1 MSKQYTDEQLDAMS
15 QYQTNLIKLE
25 QLENE
30 LLLLDYSEPRRYV
43 IDQKM
48 EQLEAWNTDLLAN
61 AQNLWTIQALIL
73 LHPKQLI
80 GY

>member
-1 MSKQYTDEQLDAMS
+1 MNNQYTDEQLNAMS

-30 LLLLDYSEPRRYV
+30 LLLLDYNEPKRYV

-48 EQLEAWNTDLLAN
+48 EQLEAWNTDLLAG
-61 AQNLWTIQALIL
+61 AQNL
-73 LHPKQLI
+73 
-80 GY
+80 

>member
-1 MSKQYTDEQLDAMS
+1 MNTQYTDEQLDAMS

-43 IDQKM
+43 IDQRM
-48 EQLEAWNTDLLAN
+48 EQLEAWNTDLLAG
-61 AQNLWTIQALIL
+61 AQNL
-73 LHPKQLI
+73 
-80 GY
+80 

>member
-1 MSKQYTDEQLDAMS
+1 VNTRYTDEQLDAMS

-61 AQNLWTIQALIL
+61 AQNL
-73 LHPKQLI
+73 
-80 GY
+80 

>member
-1 MSKQYTDEQLDAMS
+1 VSNQYTDEQLDAMS

-43 IDQKM
+43 IDQTM
-48 EQLEAWNTDLLAN
+48 EQLEAWNTDLLAG
-61 AQNLWTIQALIL
+61 AQNL
-73 LHPKQLI
+73 
-80 GY
+80 

>member
-1 MSKQYTDEQLDAMS
+1 MNTHYTDEQLDAMS

-48 EQLEAWNTDLLAN
+48 EQLEAWNQDLLAG
-61 AQNLWTIQALIL
+61 AKNL
-73 LHPKQLI
+73 
-80 GY
+80 

>member
-1 MSKQYTDEQLDAMS
+1 VSKQYTDEQLDAMS

-61 AQNLWTIQALIL
+61 AQNL
-73 LHPKQLI
+73 
-80 GY
+80 

>member
-1 MSKQYTDEQLDAMS
+1 MNTHYTDEQLDAMS

-48 EQLEAWNTDLLAN
+48 EQLEAWNTDLLAG
-61 AQNLWTIQALIL
+61 A
-73 LHPKQLI
+73 
-80 GY
+80 

>member
-1 MSKQYTDEQLDAMS
+1 VSNHYTDEQLDAMS

-43 IDQKM
+43 IDQTM
-48 EQLEAWNTDLLAN
+48 EQLEAWNTDLLAGV
-61 AQNLWTIQALIL
+61 QNL
-73 LHPKQLI
+73 
-80 GY
+80 

>member
-1 MSKQYTDEQLDAMS
+1 VNTNYTDEQLDAMC

-43 IDQKM
+43 IDQKI
-48 EQLEAWNTDLLAN
+48 EQLETWNTDLLAG
-61 AQNLWTIQALIL
+61 A
-73 LHPKQLI
+73 
-80 GY
+80 

>member
-61 AQNLWTIQALIL
+61 AQNL
-73 LHPKQLI
+73 
-80 GY
+80 

>member
-1 MSKQYTDEQLDAMS
+1 MNTHYTDEQLDAMS

-61 AQNLWTIQALIL
+61 AQNL
-73 LHPKQLI
+73 
-80 GY
+80 

>member
-1 MSKQYTDEQLDAMS
+1 MNTQYTDEQLDAMS

-48 EQLEAWNTDLLAN
+48 EQLEAWNTDLLAG
-61 AQNLWTIQALIL
+61 AQNL
-73 LHPKQLI
+73 
-80 GY
+80 

>member
-1 MSKQYTDEQLDAMS
+1 MNTHYTDEQLDAMS
-15 QYQTNLIKLE
+15 QYQINLIKLE

-48 EQLEAWNTDLLAN
+48 EQLEAWNTDLLAG
-61 AQNLWTIQALIL
+61 AKNL
-73 LHPKQLI
+73 
-80 GY
+80 

>member
-1 MSKQYTDEQLDAMS
+1 MNTQYTDEQLDAMS

-25 QLENE
+25 QLGNE

-48 EQLEAWNTDLLAN
+48 EQLEAWNTDLLAG
-61 AQNLWTIQALIL
+61 AQNL
-73 LHPKQLI
+73 
-80 GY
+80 

>member
-1 MSKQYTDEQLDAMS
+1 VSTNYTDKQLDAMC

-43 IDQKM
+43 IDQRM

-61 AQNLWTIQALIL
+61 AKNL
-73 LHPKQLI
+73 
-80 GY
+80 

>member
-1 MSKQYTDEQLDAMS
+1 MNTHYTDEQLDAMS

-43 IDQKM
+43 IDQRM
-48 EQLEAWNTDLLAN
+48 EQLEAWNTDLLAG
-61 AQNLWTIQALIL
+61 AQNL
-73 LHPKQLI
+73 
-80 GY
+80 

>member
-1 MSKQYTDEQLDAMS
+1 MNTRYTDEQLDAMS

-61 AQNLWTIQALIL
+61 AQNL
-73 LHPKQLI
+73 
-80 GY
+80 

>member
-1 MSKQYTDEQLDAMS
+1 MSTNYTDKQLDAMC

-43 IDQKM
+43 IDQRM

-61 AQNLWTIQALIL
+61 AKNL
-73 LHPKQLI
+73 
-80 GY
+80 

>member
-1 MSKQYTDEQLDAMS
+1 MNTNYTDEQLDAMC

-43 IDQKM
+43 IDQKI
-48 EQLEAWNTDLLAN
+48 EQLETWNTDLLAG
-61 AQNLWTIQALIL
+61 A
-73 LHPKQLI
+73 
-80 GY
+80 

>member
-1 MSKQYTDEQLDAMS
+1 MNNQYTDEQLDAMS

-48 EQLEAWNTDLLAN
+48 EQLEAWNTDLLAG
-61 AQNLWTIQALIL
+61 AQNL
-73 LHPKQLI
+73 
-80 GY
+80 

>member
-1 MSKQYTDEQLDAMS
+1 VNTHYTDEQLDAMS

-43 IDQKM
+43 IDQRM
-48 EQLEAWNTDLLAN
+48 EQLEAWNTDLLAG
-61 AQNLWTIQALIL
+61 AQNL
-73 LHPKQLI
+73 
-80 GY
+80 

>member
-1 MSKQYTDEQLDAMS
+1 VNTHYTDEQLDAMC

-48 EQLEAWNTDLLAN
+48 EQLEAWNQDLLAG
-61 AQNLWTIQALIL
+61 AKNL
-73 LHPKQLI
+73 
-80 GY
+80 

>member
-1 MSKQYTDEQLDAMS
+1 VSNHYTDEQLDAMS

-30 LLLLDYSEPRRYV
+30 LLLLDHSEPRRYV

-48 EQLEAWNTDLLAN
+48 EQLEAWNTDLLAG
-61 AQNLWTIQALIL
+61 AQNL
-73 LHPKQLI
+73 
-80 GY
+80 

>member
-1 MSKQYTDEQLDAMS
+1 MNTQYTDKQLDAMS

-43 IDQKM
+43 IDQRM
-48 EQLEAWNTDLLAN
+48 EQLEAWNTDLLAG
-61 AQNLWTIQALIL
+61 AQNL
-73 LHPKQLI
+73 
-80 GY
+80 

>member
-1 MSKQYTDEQLDAMS
+1 MS

-61 AQNLWTIQALIL
+61 AQNL
-73 LHPKQLI
+73 
-80 GY
+80 

>member
-1 MSKQYTDEQLDAMS
+1 MNTQYTDEQLDAMS

-48 EQLEAWNTDLLAN
+48 EQLEAWNQDLLAG
-61 AQNLWTIQALIL
+61 AKNL
-73 LHPKQLI
+73 
-80 GY
+80 